1 MRGGG
6 VAGSQPMST
15 AVQWSPNKL
24 CGDLTP
30 FLTSAQDAPRVD
42 KIDQPRVTCERGAP
56 LVRCYLAGWG
66 LPALAAGITA
76 AATLSPSSNL
86 GSSKPFGN
94 GANKPLNH
102 SFADCSYYFSRH
114 LGNGAN
120 NHWTTLSRIFLII
133 FPAISEMA
141 PKMLDYLFRGFPL
154 FLLTLLSDW
163 GTAGRLVPG

>member
-1 MRGGG
+1 MPGAG

-15 AVQWSPNKL
+15 AVHRSPNKL
-24 CGDLTP
+24 CRDLTP
-30 FLTSAQDAPRVD
+30 YLTYAQDAPRLD
-42 KIDQPRVTCERGAP
+42 KIDQPRVACERGAP

-86 GSSKPFGN
+86 GSATPLGN

-102 SFADCSYYFSRH
+102 SFADFSKYF
-114 LGNGAN
+114 
-120 NHWTTLSRIFLII
+120 

-141 PKMLDYLFRGFPL
+141 PKTLDCIFRGFPL
-154 FLLTLLSDW
+154 FF
-163 GTAGRLVPG
+163 